1 MAEIEKIELAGKR
14 CYNVNDGQLVACF
27 DDEVGVETIEK
38 MAKMEPDYVVMRDS
52 FMAVDATQANFEELF
67 RTYGSDTVRRVI

>member
-27 DDEVGVETIEK
+27 DDEVGVETIEE
-38 MAKMEPDYVVMRDS
+38 MAKMEPDYAVMRDAS
-52 FMAVDATQANFEELF
+52 MADDATQANYEELF
-67 RTYGSDTVRRVI
+67 RTYSFDTVRRVI